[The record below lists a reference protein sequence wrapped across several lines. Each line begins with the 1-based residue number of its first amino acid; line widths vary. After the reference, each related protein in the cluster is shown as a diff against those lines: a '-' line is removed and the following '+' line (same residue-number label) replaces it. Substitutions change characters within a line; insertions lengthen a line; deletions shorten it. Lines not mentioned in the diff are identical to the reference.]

1 MWKGIAMGSE
11 IALFKDMPALDAG
24 VVAFFDEESNI
35 KPKTTVPSMGYEGK
49 VWSISING
57 EKTKL
62 MKKNEDGDDMPLGI
76 MRVVVLGYN
85 QRRGRAY
92 YEGTYDPAKPGLP
105 LCYSDDGIKV
115 APRIIK
121 QVEDSGDKPFPGWIG
136 KCEGCP
142 MSVKGSKV
150 TDAGKASTA
159 CSQHRMLAVVPA
171 NKLDFE
177 PLRLKLAMTS
187 DYDGQSPEQEAQ
199 GWYAFSN
206 FMDFLRSRG
215 IKHSAQIVM
224 KMKFDQNTA
233 YPKVLF
239 SPDRPLNNE
248 ELHQIMPL
256 VKGEKVKALLDGTW
270 SADGVNGTKAGDDDE
285 SPVLP
290 ASTASPKPA
299 APAAE
304 PEADA
309 KAAAAK
315 AAKEAKAKKKAEAEA
330 AAKAAAE
337 AAERARKA
345 AEDDDDGEIVLPG
358 TAAAAAS
365 EAAKPVQAAKAEKA
379 AAKAD
384 LPNDVSSLIDEWN
397 D

>member
-1 MWKGIAMGSE
+1 MANDLT
-11 IALFKDMPALDAG
+11 LFKDMPALDAD
-24 VVAFFDEESNI
+24 VAAFFDEESNI
-35 KPKTTVPSMGYEGK
+35 KPKATVPSLGYEGK
-49 VWSISING
+49 VWSISLNG

-62 MKKNEDGDDMPLGI
+62 MKKNEEGDEMPLGI

-92 YEGTYDPAKPGLP
+92 YEGSYDPAKPGLP

-121 QVEDSGDKPFPGWIG
+121 QVEDSGDKPFNGWIG

-159 CSQHRMLAVVPA
+159 CSQHRMLVVVPA

-206 FMDFLRSRG
+206 FMDFIRSRG
-215 IKHSAQIVM
+215 VKHSAQIVM
-224 KMKFDQNTA
+224 KMKFDPGVA

-239 SPDRPLNNE
+239 SPDRPLNNDE
-248 ELHQIMPL
+248 VRAIMP
-256 VKGEKVKALLDGTW
+256 VVASDKVKQLLDGTW
-270 SADGVNGTKAGDDDE
+270 SADGVNGTKE
-285 SPVLP
+285 LP
-290 ASTASPKPA
+290 AGRPMTDALDKAVERETKAA
-299 APAAE
+299 APAAD
-304 PEADA
+304 PEAEA

-315 AAKEAKAKKKAEAEA
+315 ATAEKKAKKKAEAEA

-365 EAAKPVQAAKAEKA
+365 EAAKPVQQSKPATTKPAG
-379 AAKAD
+379 D
-384 LPNDVSSLIDEWN
+384 LPNDVSALINEWN